1 MNIRLRFSAA
11 HQSGA
16 ARIESRRN
24 NNVDELAEEQKKRR
38 PYIGRPDIV
47 LSREPYFILCR
58 SAVAVDST
66 QLVMPPVLST
76 K

>member
-24 NNVDELAEEQKKRR
+24 NNVDELAEERKKRR
-38 PYIGRPDIV
+38 PYIGRPDCFEPWTLFHT
-47 LSREPYFILCR
+47 LSLCGR
-58 SAVAVDST
+58 G
-66 QLVMPPVLST
+66 
-76 K
+76 

>member
-24 NNVDELAEEQKKRR
+24 NNVDELAEEQKKTPPIHRAAR
-38 PYIGRPDIV
+38 YCF
-47 LSREPYFILCR
+47 EP
-58 SAVAVDST
+58 
-66 QLVMPPVLST
+66 
-76 K
+76 